1 MKNLLIV
8 AHCPSPNTQKLAG
21 ILENASISVEFDNLA
36 VKRLSPFD
44 TTELDIQSADGIL
57 LFTTE
62 NFGYMSGALKDMF
75 DRIFYPCLENTPGMP
90 YCLCVRAGEDGTGTV
105 SAVESIAKGMKWS
118 KAQAPLVLRGTS
130 QTSFE
135 EKARQYAMTFAAGL
149 DTGIY

>member
-21 ILENASISVEFDNLA
+21 LLEKASLSVEFDNLE

-44 TTELDIQSADGIL
+44 TTERDIQSADGIL

-62 NFGYMSGALKDMF
+62 NFGYMSGALKDLF
-75 DRIFYPCLENTPGMP
+75 DRIFYPCLEHTQGMP
-90 YCLCVRAGEDGTGTV
+90 YCLCVRAGKDGTGTV
-105 SAVESIAKGMKWS
+105 NAVESIVTGMKWS
-118 KAQAPLVLRGTS
+118 KAQPPLVLRGTW
-130 QTSFE
+130 QNAFE
-135 EKARQYAMTFAAGL
+135 EQARQYAMTFAAGL

>member
-21 ILENASISVEFDNLA
+21 LMENASVSVEFDNLA

-44 TTELDIQSADGIL
+44 TTERDIQSADGIL

-75 DRIFYPCLENTPGMP
+75 DRVFYPCLEHTQGMP
-90 YCLCVRAGEDGTGTV
+90 YCLCVRAGKDGTGTV
-105 SAVESIAKGMKWS
+105 NAVESIVTGMKWS
-118 KAQAPLVLRGTS
+118 KAQAPLVLRGTW